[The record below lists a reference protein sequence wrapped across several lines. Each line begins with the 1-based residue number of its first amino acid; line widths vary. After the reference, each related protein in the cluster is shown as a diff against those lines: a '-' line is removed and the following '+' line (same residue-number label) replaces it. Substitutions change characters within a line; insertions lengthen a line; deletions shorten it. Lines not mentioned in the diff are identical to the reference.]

1 MKRFKEFLAEAG
13 LKKALKTKKQKLLK
27 KEEQK
32 AEARWERTM
41 DRAMSAD
48 VAGAMQEYGAS
59 SPEAGRAKLKSDLA
73 HESAGKLAS
82 NIEKLKKARKE
93 SNVSENYDPYLD
105 LISKKI
111 KEKRQ
116 FDLEKFSDFLPTAN
130 QANLQSSLP
139 GMDLTAELGQTP
151 EQIDAIN
158 DPTRGGQTGIFG
170 KPGNTGSN
178 QKPNTP
184 PQIPYKP
191 YESPFKPYDKNK
203 GREPCGCCDGEGR
216 VYVPERWRRGPLSKD
231 AFETCHCCRGSGLK
245 KDALSNFKK
254 TMWDNE

>member
-59 SPEAGRAKLKSDLA
+59 SPEAGRAKLRSDLA

-93 SNVSENYDPYLD
+93 SNVSENYDVYLD
-105 LISKKI
+105 MP
-111 KEKRQ
+111 EE
-116 FDLEKFSDFLPTAN
+116 DEEEETELET
-130 QANLQSSLP
+130 
-139 GMDLTAELGQTP
+139 EE
-151 EQIDAIN
+151 EQ
-158 DPTRGGQTGIFG
+158 
-170 KPGNTGSN
+170 
-178 QKPNTP
+178 
-184 PQIPYKP
+184 
-191 YESPFKPYDKNK
+191 
-203 GREPCGCCDGEGR
+203 
-216 VYVPERWRRGPLSKD
+216 
-231 AFETCHCCRGSGLK
+231 
-245 KDALSNFKK
+245 
-254 TMWDNE
+254 